1 MNGKVFLIFALIL
14 VACVLSGCQTME
26 GIGRDITWS
35 AQASEEVLDDM
46 FDEPDYAD
54 TTRSRRSRYDY

>member
-1 MNGKVFLIFALIL
+1 MNGKVIFIFALIL
-14 VACVLSGCQTME
+14 VAFVLSGCQTIQ
-26 GIGRDITWS
+26 GVGRDITWS

-46 FDEPDYAD
+46 FDEPDYRD